1 MYTGYIDKC
10 VPSKLMRNYLKEIE
24 LDYWRVTDVIMQSPV
39 SIDIKLEELLKVKKD
54 AEEKNERELIE
65 ECDVG
70 IRNIEIA
77 KSYLEAEG
85 VFTIEVYEFDD
96 EKKDNDCYFEC
107 VSANFEDVK
116 EVIKKDLEMSET
128 KATDLRWY
136 HVSKWVKNSEGK
148 YTEACTYLI
157 ARNEILYFSIE
168 VYVGDLYTYDYY
180 MAGDLNIPVPYKAGD
195 ILECDGFPFGP
206 KFRMLIVD
214 IGDNHDCC
222 CVQGL
227 ALNEE
232 GLWECGAVKH
242 GMVSYN
248 YSPKIS
254 YLYTAEI
261 YQGQLTGR
269 EKVLKNLSDYI
280 GDDEKRGQEIYDKI
294 CCKSLND
301 DELMRI

>member
-10 VPSKLMRNYLKEIE
+10 VTSKLMRNYLKEIE

-85 VFTIEVYEFDD
+85 VFTIEVYVFDD

-116 EVIKKDLEMSET
+116 EVIKNDLEMSET
-128 KATDLRWY
+128 KAIDLRWY
-136 HVSKWVKNSEGK
+136 YVSKWVKNSEGK
-148 YTEACTYLI
+148 YKEVCTYLI
-157 ARNEILYFSIE
+157 ARDEILYFSIE
-168 VYVGDLYTYDYY
+168 ADVGDLYTYDYY

-206 KFRMLIVD
+206 KIHMLIVD

-261 YQGQLTGR
+261 YQGQLMGR

-280 GDDEKRGQEIYDKI
+280 GGDAKRGQEIYDKI